1 MVALDKTFLGVFS
14 LPLMLKTFFKPWKN
28 EYREGLVGFS
38 IFMGVVIK
46 SLFILADLVLL
57 VGLIAFE
64 IVMFIGFLVW
74 PVATFI
80 LPFVKL

>member
-1 MVALDKTFLGVFS
+1 MSLNKTFLGVFS
-14 LPLMLKTFFKPWKN
+14 LSLMLKTFFKPWKN

-38 IFMGVVIK
+38 IFMGMAVK

-57 VGLIAFE
+57 IGLIIFE
-64 IVMFIGFLVW
+64 IGFFIGFLIW
-74 PVATFI
+74 PFAIII